1 MEFLKEV
8 DEVDCKK
15 LLTVREASLVMSIG
29 RSLLY
34 RLVMSGQVRSVVVGG
49 RSRRIPVEAI
59 DEFVARGLADQS
71 DATSVQ
77 PNLPTP
83 TSGEEKVQ

>member
-1 MEFLKEV
+1 M
-8 DEVDCKK
+8 DTRK
-15 LLTVREASLVMSIG
+15 LLRVAEAAQAMGIG

-34 RLVMSGQVRSVVVGG
+34 RLVMSGQIRSVVVGG

-59 DEFVARGLADQS
+59 DEFIAKELAGQS

-77 PNLPTP
+77 SDLFPA

>member
-1 MEFLKEV
+1 M
-8 DEVDCKK
+8 DTRK
-15 LLTVREASLVMSIG
+15 LLTVAEAAQAMGIG

-34 RLVMSGQVRSVVVGG
+34 RLVMSGEIRSVVVGG

-59 DEFVARGLADQS
+59 DEFIARELADQA

-77 PNLPTP
+77 SDLFPA
-83 TSGEEKVQ
+83 TSGEENVQ